1 MADPYRTL
9 GVAQDASPADIR
21 SAYKRAV
28 LECHPDRQNATSSRT
43 MVEVQRA
50 YESITANKGDS
61 VEPDAALARWFA
73 RQGNKRSEVN
83 VSVVDDTYMG
93 SVSGLTE
100 VNAPAPTWNHRDLSG
115 NVANAYDGQAVEFD
129 VDAMQ
134 W

>member
-1 MADPYRTL
+1 MADPYRIL

-28 LECHPDRQNATSSRT
+28 FQCHPDRQNGESSRT
-43 MVEVQRA
+43 MVEVQKA
-50 YESITANKGDS
+50 YETLTASKSDP
-61 VEPDAALARWFA
+61 VEPDAALSRWFA
-73 RQGNKRSEVN
+73 RQKNKRNEVN

-100 VNAPAPTWNHRDLSG
+100 VNAPAPTWNHRDNSRH
-115 NVANAYDGQAVEFD
+115 VVNAFDGQAVEFD

>member
-1 MADPYRTL
+1 MDDPYRIL
-9 GVAQDASPADIR
+9 GVARDASPADIR

-28 LECHPDRQNATSSRT
+28 FECHPDRSSVDSNRS
-43 MVEVQRA
+43 MVDVQRA
-50 YESITANKGDS
+50 YETLTATKNDP

-73 RQGNKRSEVN
+73 RQDQRNDIN

>member
-9 GVAQDASPADIR
+9 GVARDASPAAIR

-28 LECHPDRQNATSSRT
+28 LECHPDRANVSSSRT

-50 YESITANKGDS
+50 YETLTAAKSDP

-100 VNAPAPTWNHRDLSG
+100 VNAPAPTWNHRDLSK
-115 NVANAYDGQAVEFD
+115 NVGNAYDGQAVDFD

>member
-1 MADPYRTL
+1 MVDPYRIL
-9 GVAQDASPADIR
+9 GVARDASPADIR
-21 SAYKRAV
+21 SAYKQAV
-28 LECHPDRQNATSSRT
+28 LECHPDRQNGESSRT
-43 MVEVQRA
+43 MVEVQKA
-50 YESITANKGDS
+50 YETLTANKGEP

-73 RQGNKRSEVN
+73 RQGHQRSEVN

-93 SVSGLTE
+93 SVSGLTK

-115 NVANAYDGQAVEFD
+115 NVANAYDGQAVDFD

>member
-1 MADPYRTL
+1 MSDPYRIL
-9 GVAQDASPADIR
+9 GVARDASPASIR

-28 LECHPDRQNATSSRT
+28 LECHPDRQNRESSRT

-50 YESITANKGDS
+50 YETLTAAKSDP

-73 RQGNKRSEVN
+73 RQSHQKREVAR
-83 VSVVDDTYMG
+83 SVVDETYMG

-100 VNAPAPTWNHRDLSG
+100 VNAPAPTWNHRNISG
-115 NVANAYDGQAVEFD
+115 NVAHAYDGQTVEFD
-129 VDAMQ
+129 VDALH